1 MLHEQFVANVLS
13 NDIYISNIRKKYKEE
28 RCEMTMTFTKALTL
42 IRPRWLYMD
51 ECFIIKVRQILI
63 LASSRIKY
71 KKRQ

>member
-1 MLHEQFVANVLS
+1 
-13 NDIYISNIRKKYKEE
+13 
-28 RCEMTMTFTKALTL
+28 MTMTFTKALTL